1 MVMGPSTQ
9 EKNAIM
15 ETSSTVSHAHLHVH
29 CLNAATVSSQKDK
42 PAMMAIFSMGM
53 DALSSASYHFAVMES
68 EMIISNAMEVITV
81 KKIALE
87 RT

>member
-1 MVMGPSTQ
+1 MMEPSIQ
-9 EKNAIM
+9 GKNAIM
-15 ETSSTVSHAHLHVH
+15 ATSSTVSHAHLHVH
-29 CLNAATVSSQKDK
+29 YLNAATASSQKDK
-42 PAMMAIFSMGM
+42 PAMMAIFSMGT
-53 DALSSASYHFAVMES
+53 DARSSASYHFAAMES